1 MMIVVEIV
9 VLEIKDH
16 VVAVAVTQLAQVLV
30 TDLVAMHVLAVRE
43 HVKALVLDVMAA
55 VQMIAPVYVL
65 ILVLVHVVDL
75 VAMVV
80 VITVVVD
87 ASDNAHLFV
96 RMVVRHVHLAQKYV
110 LVLVTISVKILA
122 KMHAQLVVI

>member
-9 VLEIKDH
+9 VLEIRGH
-16 VVAVAVTQLAQVLV
+16 VVAAVVAVVMVTVVQLAHKHVLV
-30 TDLVAMHVLAVRE
+30 AQE
-43 HVKALVLDVMAA
+43 HVKVLALDVMVA
-55 VQMIAPVYVL
+55 VQMIAHVYVP
-65 ILVLVHVVDL
+65 ILVLVHVAEL

-110 LVLVTISVKILA
+110 LVLVTISVKILV